1 VTVRVVSVT
10 FVTDDSR
17 QRPTVIADTANL
29 RAISLSLQP
38 VILSNRSPA
47 SRFWAWVSDNH
58 PRLAE
63 AIEVEVDRGAVPA
76 DIRRY
81 VMDKTQR
88 LELALRCEQGAAW
101 LVEMGEG

>member
-1 VTVRVVSVT
+1 MK
-10 FVTDDSR
+10 DL
-17 QRPTVIADTANL
+17 TAIGKALNE
-29 RAISLSLQP
+29 ISWQWL
-38 VILSNRSPA
+38 
-47 SRFWAWVSDNH
+47 SDNH

-63 AIEVEVDRGAVPA
+63 AIEVEVDRGAASA

-101 LVEMGEG
+101 LVESANS